1 MKWFKVL
8 VDQEDF
14 DGAEE
19 YFNRSIKVDKE
30 NASLYVHRAMLMLQ
44 ARGNVDEAIKLI
56 EKAIS
61 IDKSCMFAY
70 ETLGTIEVQR

>member
-1 MKWFKVL
+1 ML
-8 VDQEDF
+8 VEQEDF

-19 YFNRSIKVDKE
+19 YFKRSIQVDPG

-44 ARGNVDEAIKLI
+44 ARGNIDEAIKLI
-56 EKAIS
+56 MKAID
-61 IDKSCMFAY
+61 IDKSCLFAY